1 MIRIPS
7 ESEQPDLKHVKT
19 LTQPTTDAES
29 ETEAQFQR
37 YYEIVNERTEFVS
50 L

>member
-7 ESEQPDLKHVKT
+7 VRERPDLKHVKT
-19 LTQPTTDAES
+19 LSQPTTDTES

-37 YYEIVNERTEFVS
+37 YYKIVNERTEFVS